1 MVTVSQ
7 WQVQRE
13 IWPVKS
19 SSDIAFGSRSA
30 ARVRAGNYAWRVR
43 VLPVPQLRPCSA
55 GCFGVRPA
63 GTLAG
68 SEVPARLRAFDI
80 RGRIVAVTVCSPRR
94 AARARAT
101 FVKRGHSN
109 VSAACGGKV
118 EGDAAFETP
127 TANDHGLCDSWSC
140 TATRYFHA
148 TSKPNRCDPYATLQ
162 DF

>member
-1 MVTVSQ
+1 VIKALCDSCGAVIADGISASEMRFQ
-7 WQVQRE
+7 AQALYRRRE
-13 IWPVKS
+13 GKDLWLACEGAAGS
-19 SSDIAFGSRSA
+19 SAT
-30 ARVRAGNYAWRVR
+30 
-43 VLPVPQLRPCSA
+43 PCSA

-68 SEVPARLRAFDI
+68 PEVPARLRAFDI

-109 VSAACGGKV
+109 FSAACGGKV

-127 TANDHGLCDSWSC
+127 TA
-140 TATRYFHA
+140 
-148 TSKPNRCDPYATLQ
+148 Q
-162 DF
+162 

>member
-1 MVTVSQ
+1 
-7 WQVQRE
+7 VQAKCGSKRRLYTAD
-13 IWPVKS
+13 VKAK
-19 SSDIAFGSRSA
+19 I
-30 ARVRAGNYAWRVR
+30 YAWRVR

-68 SEVPARLRAFDI
+68 PEVPARLRAFDI
-80 RGRIVAVTVCSPRR
+80 RGRIVAVTVCSPRS

-109 VSAACGGKV
+109 FSAACGGKV

-127 TANDHGLCDSWSC
+127 TA
-140 TATRYFHA
+140 
-148 TSKPNRCDPYATLQ
+148 Q
-162 DF
+162 